1 MAGNIYLIQN
11 NGKLHAMTERPYKT
25 EDLLQ
30 KLLEDY
36 PELLVGDQIDAD
48 VPRRLLLV
56 SREFGVRMKNR

>member
-1 MAGNIYLIQN
+1 
-11 NGKLHAMTERPYKT
+11 MTERPYST

-30 KLLEDY
+30 NLLEDY

-56 SREFGVRMKNR
+56 SREFGVPNEE

>member
-36 PELLVGDQIDAD
+36 PELLVGDRCGRSASPTFSQ
-48 VPRRLLLV
+48 PRV
-56 SREFGVRMKNR
+56 WCSE